1 MNTWIWGPPTWKF
14 LHTLSFS
21 PNAPHHAA
29 HISHFLA
36 SLQAV
41 LPCRFCRDSYA
52 VFMEEVNREVFDG
65 ASLEHIIRQGHL
77 AKWMYKVHE
86 KVNDKLNRQTLEEAR
101 SKSELDVEVNTAL
114 RYLRKRQIAFD
125 CLVKRF
131 TVRPVAFSDGDM
143 WDMLKLFAINV
154 DNRVQ
159 TESRLFFQDW
169 YRFLTLLPLAVHVSG
184 GSSSLVTAIHHIVRA
199 STSDNDSPALTRVP
213 AVSGVPGV
221 PAVSAV
227 SGVPAFNRGVAA
239 QNRQT
244 GCGCTGNN
252 SLMSEM
258 SVGSEKQVFAVATAA
273 VCKDGSC
280 K

>member
-1 MNTWIWGPPTWKF
+1 
-14 LHTLSFS
+14 
-21 PNAPHHAA
+21 
-29 HISHFLA
+29 
-36 SLQAV
+36 
-41 LPCRFCRDSYA
+41 
-52 VFMEEVNREVFDG
+52 MEEVNQEVFNG
-65 ASLEHIIRQGHL
+65 ASLENIIRQGQL

-101 SKSELDVEVNTAL
+101 TLDVNTAL

-143 WDMLKLFAINV
+143 WDMLKLFAMNV

-184 GSSSLVTAIHHIVRA
+184 GSSSLVTAIQHLVQA
-199 STSDNDSPALTRVP
+199 STFENDS
-213 AVSGVPGV
+213 SGLNR
-221 PAVSAV
+221 VSALNRIPA
-227 SGVPAFNRGVAA
+227 VPAFNRVVAA
-239 QNRQT
+239 QHRQT

-252 SLMSEM
+252 SLMSNMM
-258 SVGSEKQVFAVATAA
+258 SAGSEKQVFVVATAA